1 MRITYGNRNLV
12 PRKWRRL
19 ARKLA
24 GGSTVT
30 PIHKS
35 LTKTVNRS
43 YTQNKQEILNR
54 QSLAELLTEEPPR
67 SDVSIQP
74 VA

>member
-1 MRITYGNRNLV
+1 MRIAYGNRNLA

-19 ARKLA
+19 ARKAA

-35 LTKTVNRS
+35 LTKTVVRG
-43 YTQNKQEILNR
+43 YTQNKKVLAGAPQPAAIPLTWLN
-54 QSLAELLTEEPPR
+54 T
-67 SDVSIQP
+67 
-74 VA
+74 

>member
-1 MRITYGNRNLV
+1 MRIAYGSRNLA

-35 LTKTVNRS
+35 LTKTVVRG

-54 QSLAELLTEEPPR
+54 QSLAELLAQEPPR
-67 SDVSIQP
+67 SDVSDQP